1 MNIRIHKVN
10 RLQRSPVQAGF
21 TLIDLLV
28 MIVLLGLVG
37 GAMTVLFTRLAAQS
51 SDTVRTRQALAV
63 AQALTNEVRM
73 MPFTYCDPQDAN
85 ASLALGAYLGAQ
97 GCNTT
102 IEAMGP
108 EPLESRTSATNRFDN
123 VNDYNNW
130 VQPGP
135 SCPAGLCDLSGNL
148 LNGPPSPLQGCST
161 QVNTTP
167 QALPG
172 IPALDANGRAQ
183 SLLIRVQVRCPSLAD
198 TVLNSLKVRHAPNR
212 F

>member
-1 MNIRIHKVN
+1 MSWASRRERA
-10 RLQRSPVQAGF
+10 RLQIGF

-37 GAMTVLFTRLAAQS
+37 SAMTVLFTRLAAQS
-51 SDTVRTRQALAV
+51 SDILRARQALAV
-63 AQALTNEVRM
+63 AQALINEVRM

-85 ASLALGAYLGAQ
+85 ATLALGAYLGAQ
-97 GCNTT
+97 GCSTT
-102 IEAMGP
+102 VEALGP
-108 EPLESRTSATNRFDN
+108 EPFETRTSATNRFDN

-148 LNGPPSPLQGCST
+148 LNGPGSPLQGCST
-161 QVNTTP
+161 RVNTTP

-172 IPALDANGRAQ
+172 ITALDAYGRPQ
-183 SLLIRVQVRCPSLAD
+183 SLLISVQVRCPNLFD
-198 TVLNSLKVRHAPNR
+198 TVLNSIRVRHAPNR
-212 F
+212 R